1 MEEEPPVVYTGAA
14 QSLDCVRPHWGTRRA
29 GRAASTRRRTDS
41 RPPGSGGSVCVRALR
56 LCTSPR
62 MLFSPNLLLL
72 LPSFP
77 RLLRCAAMS
86 SITGTFQ
93 IEQPLNYRD
102 GVRVEPVDGDH
113 QEETYEPA
121 TGRVIGK
128 LLFSGEKEVELA
140 VKSAQAAFQI
150 WSQKSG
156 MERSSILL
164 EAARII
170 RERRQEI
177 ATMETI
183 NNGKS
188 IFEALLDIDTS
199 WQCLQYY
206 AGLAG
211 SLAGQHIQLPGGSF
225 AYTRRE
231 PLGVCVGIGAWNY
244 PFQIAC
250 WKSAPA
256 LACGNAMVFKPS
268 PFAPVSTVML
278 AEIYNEAGIPK
289 GLFNVVQGGAATGQF
304 LCQHPN
310 VAKVS
315 FTGSVPTGIKIMEL
329 AAKGIKPVTL
339 ELGGKSPL
347 IIFSDCVLENAV
359 KGALMANFLT
369 QGEVCCNG
377 TRVFVQRE
385 ILQAFVKEVVKKT
398 QQIKIGDPLLED
410 TRMGALINRPHLE
423 KVLSFVRQAKEQGAE
438 VLCGGDAYVPDDPK
452 LKDGFYMSPC
462 VLGNCK
468 DKMTCVKEEIF
479 GPVMSIL
486 SFDTEEEVLE
496 RANDTRFGLAGGVF
510 TRDIQRAHRIAAGLQ
525 AGVCFINNYNVSPVE
540 VPFGGYKMSGFGRE
554 NGRAAIEHYSQLKTV
569 CVEMGNVESVF

>member
-1 MEEEPPVVYTGAA
+1 QDRYKLQHKGLQKKQLQPP
-14 QSLDCVRPHWGTRRA
+14 SLPIV
-29 GRAASTRRRTDS
+29 
-41 RPPGSGGSVCVRALR
+41 SGKVNC
-56 LCTSPR
+56 
-62 MLFSPNLLLL
+62 LFSFSGRIIGNL
-72 LPSFP
+72 P
-77 RLLRCAAMS
+77 
-86 SITGTFQ
+86 
-93 IEQPLNYRD
+93 
-102 GVRVEPVDGDH
+102 
-113 QEETYEPA
+113 
-121 TGRVIGK
+121 
-128 LLFSGEKEVELA
+128 FSGEKEIDLA
-140 VKSAQAAFQI
+140 VKSAHAAFKI

-156 MERSSILL
+156 MERSNILL

-170 RERRQEI
+170 QERREEI
-177 ATMETI
+177 ATIETI

-188 IFEALLDIDTS
+188 IFEALIDVDIS

-211 SLAGQHIQLPGGSF
+211 SLAGQHVQLPEGSF

-268 PFAPVSTVML
+268 PFTPISIVLL
-278 AEIYNEAGIPK
+278 AEIYNKAGVPK

-304 LCQHPN
+304 LCQHPD

-315 FTGSVPTGIKIMEL
+315 FTGSVPTGVKIMEM

-347 IIFSDCVLENAV
+347 IIFSDCILDNAV

-377 TRVFVQRE
+377 TRVFVQ
-385 ILQAFVKEVVKKT
+385 QAVLEAFTKEVVKQT
-398 QQIKIGDPLLED
+398 QNIKIGDPLLQD
-410 TRMGALINRPHLE
+410 TRMGALINKAHLE
-423 KVLSFVRQAKEQGAE
+423 KVLSFVKQAKEQGAE
-438 VLCGGDAYVPDDPK
+438 VLCGGDAFVPDDPS
-452 LKDGFYMSPC
+452 LKNGFYMSPC

-468 DKMTCVKEEIF
+468 DTMTCVKEEIF

-486 SFDTEEEVLE
+486 PYDTEEEVLE
-496 RANDTRFGLAGGVF
+496 RANNTRFGLAGGVF
-510 TRDIQRAHRIAAGLQ
+510 TRDIQRAHRVAAALQ
-525 AGVCFINNYNVSPVE
+525 AGMCFINNYNVSPVE
-540 VPFGGYKMSGFGRE
+540 LPFGGYKMSGFGRE
-554 NGRAAIEHYSQLKTV
+554 NGKAAIEYYSQLKTIF
-569 CVEMGNVESVF
+569 VEMGNVESVF